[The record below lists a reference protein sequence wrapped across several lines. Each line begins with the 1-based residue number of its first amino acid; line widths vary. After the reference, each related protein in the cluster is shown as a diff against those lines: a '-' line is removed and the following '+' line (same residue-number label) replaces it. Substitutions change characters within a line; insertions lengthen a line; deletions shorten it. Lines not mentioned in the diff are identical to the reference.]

1 MDPISFAIIA
11 ALSSSLVFIGVQVI
25 YVIWLTLQ
33 KIREYFVRLKQKIRM
48 TGQDIGFV
56 TNQIQSNKCNH
67 VYGIFNQ
74 QNGKVKAYELMDVK
88 DIDESVKNQLKETG
102 TILIK

>member
-1 MDPISFAIIA
+1 MDPISFAIIT
-11 ALSSSLVFIGVQVI
+11 ALSSLVYIGVQVI
-25 YVIWLTLQ
+25 YVIWLTFQ
-33 KIREYFVRLKQKIRM
+33 KIREYFVRLTQKIRM

-56 TNQIQSNKCNH
+56 TNQIESNKYNH

-74 QNGKVKAYELMDVK
+74 QTGKVKEYELMNVK
-88 DIDESVKNQLKETG
+88 DVDESVKNQLKETG